1 MRFFDKATEDFFKAF
16 FTKQI
21 THGGD
26 AEKFSFVRVKSS
38 SSDYFNHCRFIY
50 ISAIGAAFDQLPP
63 VPLPIADGSLQG
75 IFFNVR
81 CPRDQAIEF
90 AEDAFNLFV
99 FQKRGS
105 LKSCR
110 ASSRLCSA
118 LARHL
123 SFAEP
128 TPITTLEI
136 PIPGISEFGCGPQ
149 HFLGPLV

>member
-99 FQKRGS
+99 FQKRG
-105 LKSCR
+105 K
-110 ASSRLCSA
+110 
-118 LARHL
+118 
-123 SFAEP
+123 
-128 TPITTLEI
+128 LEVMS
-136 PIPGISEFGCGPQ
+136 SEFQIVFGSGPALELCRTYTN
-149 HFLGPLV
+149 HHS